1 MIVPPSP
8 RWLASRFENQPAL
21 CYLAQLRQLSPD
33 DCKVQNEWME
43 IRVEVVYLREIR
55 EAQHPTLQRRS
66 RLNRFKLEIA
76 SWLDCFESRYWKRT
90 QIGVLLMLFQQFVGV
105 NAVIHYLPTLFKG
118 LGLKQD
124 MELAMSGVSY
134 GIQLLGVISNL
145 WTIDKVGRK
154 RLLVYGSSL
163 MLICLV
169 VTAGLTSQ
177 FSSDW
182 SSCRDAGWICVGF
195 LFIYMLAFGASWG
208 PIAWAVPSEVFPN
221 FLRAK

>member
-1 MIVPPSP
+1 
-8 RWLASRFENQPAL
+8 
-21 CYLAQLRQLSPD
+21 
-33 DCKVQNEWME
+33 
-43 IRVEVVYLREIR
+43 
-55 EAQHPTLQRRS
+55 
-66 RLNRFKLEIA
+66 
-76 SWLDCFESRYWKRT
+76 
-90 QIGVLLMLFQQFVGV
+90 MLFQQFVGV